1 MSEKQIKAKKKEKS
15 EGKTTGK
22 LVKSKKKMTDKLV
35 KIDQKLIVPEK
46 CTFTKT
52 SLILDESIS
61 EDDFIKLGDVLWKMK
76 EGIPWWIGDLCNF
89 GEDEGKGLN
98 HVRSLYSD
106 GTIKN
111 AMWVC
116 RRIEPSR
123 RREELK
129 FGQHQ
134 VVTPLP
140 TEEQD
145 RWLEIAVCNR
155 LTVKQLRNEI
165 KREKLKSMEK
175 KDEDYSA
182 PIHYQGGVYNLAE
195 FLKFCIDDVKKL
207 TKKISALDN
216 TLSYVG
222 YSHLLSPDY
231 VKKNL
236 EKEKFIESCRIL
248 LEQLK
253 FLLGENIND

>member
-1 MSEKQIKAKKKEKS
+1 MSEKQIKAKKKEKY
-15 EGKTTGK
+15 EGKTTGQS
-22 LVKSKKKMTDKLV
+22 VKSKESVTKQLV
-35 KIDQKLIVPEK
+35 KVEQKIMIPPK
-46 CTFTKT
+46 CHITKT
-52 SLILDESIS
+52 SLKIAKSIS
-61 EDDFIKLGDVLWKMK
+61 EDDFTKLGDVLWKMK
-76 EGIPWWIGDLCNF
+76 GGIPWWIGDWCNF
-89 GEDEGKGLN
+89 GEDEGKGLG

-111 AMWVC
+111 AIWVC

-123 RREELK
+123 RREKLK
-129 FGQHQ
+129 FGHHQ
-134 VVTPLP
+134 VVAPLP
-140 TEEQD
+140 PEEQD
-145 RWLEIAVCNR
+145 RWLGIAEWNR
-155 LTVKQLRNEI
+155 FTVKQLRNEI
-165 KREKLKSMEK
+165 KRKKLKSMEK
-175 KDEDYSA
+175 KDEDYST
-182 PIHYQGGVYNLAE
+182 PIRYQGEVYNLAE

-222 YSHLLSPDY
+222 YSHLLSKDY

>member
-1 MSEKQIKAKKKEKS
+1 MSEKQIKDKKKEKS

-22 LVKSKKKMTDKLV
+22 PVKSKRKMTDKLA

-46 CTFTKT
+46 CHITKT
-52 SLILDESIS
+52 SLKIAKSIS

-76 EGIPWWIGDLCNF
+76 GGIPWWIGDWCNF
-89 GEDEGKGLN
+89 GEDEGKALN

-111 AMWVC
+111 AIWVC

-123 RREELK
+123 RREKLK

-134 VVTPLP
+134 VVAPLP

-145 RWLEIAVCNR
+145 RWLEIAEWNQY
-155 LTVKQLRNEI
+155 TVKQLRNEI
-165 KREKLKSMEK
+165 KREKLKSLAK
-175 KDEDYSA
+175 KDEDYSV
-182 PIHYQGGVYNLAE
+182 PVTYQGNKYFFME

-216 TLSYVG
+216 ILSYTS